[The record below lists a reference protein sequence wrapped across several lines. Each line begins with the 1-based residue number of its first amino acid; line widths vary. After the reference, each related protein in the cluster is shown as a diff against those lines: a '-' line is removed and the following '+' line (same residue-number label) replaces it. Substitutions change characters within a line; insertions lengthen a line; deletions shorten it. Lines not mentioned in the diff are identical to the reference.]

1 MSDSQIL
8 GRLRRFLL
16 QVVVGLCALTLV
28 ELWLEEHIEDLQL
41 VPFVLCSLTL
51 VTTLLYFRRP
61 GRRTL
66 VALRASLV
74 LLAAGSLLGIWLHV
88 SGNLAFALEI
98 RPNAAIGDVW
108 YEALSGGSPL
118 LAPGILALT
127 AMLAGAS
134 TWRQDPAGSSALH

>member
-74 LLAAGSLLGIWLHV
+74 LLAADSLLGIWLHV